1 CTTSPGKKLWVPKNR
16 SGWHPV
22 RVVSVLLW
30 IYENHRLGLEL
41 KFCTCFLVTYLLLVC
56 VSSDGFFMLP
66 NEDGFEEQM
75 IHDEEHDNDNGQ
87 QAAESTEVLGT
98 PESGK
103 RKDAP
108 ESSTTKGK
116 ASKELKVIIPRSP
129 HLATCKEYQT
139 YMANKSQQVIKGN
152 GSKQAASIS
161 EPMYREATNEM
172 LVLGELPLSFV
183 ESVAWRHFSSRVNL
197 YRPHSRRTPSRDI
210 VQLYVKKKALLKKWI
225 NSNKQRVSLT
235 TDIWVAPNTSI
246 YMVITAHFID
256 AFWML
261 KKLIIG
267 FNTLLDCLAEWEIK
281 KVFCVTA
288 DNATTNTLA
297 LKKFQREF
305 RLVSNDAF
313 VLDGDYMHIRCIAH
327 IINLIVRDGLHDL
340 SKNLEAIRNGVSYVR
355 SSHVKQKSFEL
366 RVNLG
371 KLKRISLTLNVK
383 TRWSSTYTMLTNA
396 LKYRVAF
403 DKMLIEDRLVKFLV
417 IFYNSTLIVSA
428 STSLNAHKC
437 YGEIVTIERNLS
449 FLTNSRDDGLKNKA
463 ADMLKKF
470 LKYWDGMNNINKM
483 LIIATVFDPTKNLKF
498 AKMCFE
504 KLYGEDSV
512 DFKAMGDY
520 VFYVL
525 DLVYKEYAAEK
536 LGLVPKTKQHQSPEI
551 PKKMDLVDD
560 LGYQRMDMA
569 YKEMVANNTDEVVR
583 REL

>member
-1 CTTSPGKKLWVPKNR
+1 
-16 SGWHPV
+16 
-22 RVVSVLLW
+22 
-30 IYENHRLGLEL
+30 
-41 KFCTCFLVTYLLLVC
+41 
-56 VSSDGFFMLP
+56 
-66 NEDGFEEQM
+66 
-75 IHDEEHDNDNGQ
+75 
-87 QAAESTEVLGT
+87 
-98 PESGK
+98 
-103 RKDAP
+103 
-108 ESSTTKGK
+108 
-116 ASKELKVIIPRSP
+116 
-129 HLATCKEYQT
+129 
-139 YMANKSQQVIKGN
+139 MANKSQQVIKGN

-235 TDIWVAPNTSI
+235 TDIWVAPNT
-246 YMVITAHFID
+246 
-256 AFWML
+256 
-261 KKLIIG
+261 
-267 FNTLLDCLAEWEIK
+267 N
-281 KVFCVTA
+281 
-288 DNATTNTLA
+288 NATTNTLA

-403 DKMLIEDRLVKFLV
+403 DKMLIEDRLYHDYFQEMDNGNTREGPPDQLTGMPLKGC
-417 IFYNSTLIVSA
+417 
-428 STSLNAHKC
+428 LNAHKC